1 MPNTMTKMKFTT
13 LLASLALAGMV
24 FTTGCKKEGCTDPLA
39 LNYDE
44 DAKKDDGSCEYE
56 NANAT
61 VYEDLG
67 NGVTR
72 VEDKGEGTG
81 TMTWTK
87 DKVWLL
93 DGFVFV
99 NSGQTLT
106 IEAGT
111 VIKGKEGQGSDAS
124 ALIVARGGMIMAN
137 GTASEPIIMTYE
149 NDDVNSTTDVPAGTR
164 GKWGGLLVL
173 GKARTNTVPA
183 EKSIEGIP
191 TTEVRGMYGG
201 TDDADNSGVIRYV
214 SVRHGGTDIGAG
226 NEINGVTFGA
236 VGSST
241 VVEHVEV
248 AFNAD
253 DAFEWFG
260 GTVNCKWLVAAYTG
274 DDCFDYDEG
283 WRGLGQF
290 WFAIQ
295 DAAEGDRGGEHDG
308 GTDPET
314 GTPYAHPIIYNVTYV
329 GQGVA
334 GGKRL
339 LTLRD
344 NAAGEYHNSIFAE
357 WGKGVDVEL
366 LASGEDSYDRYQ
378 AGELKVENNIFWNVN
393 NNIGTELITVTTGS
407 GTSSLDSS
415 NAAASLAA
423 YFATAGNQVLDPG
436 FTISYANDGL
446 LDVTPSNS
454 TVLSGATAPSGSFY
468 SPVSYYGAFDGTTN
482 WASGWTL
489 MSAYGFIQ

>member
-1 MPNTMTKMKFTT
+1 MKFST
-13 LLASLALAGMV
+13 LLAGLALAGMV
-24 FTTGCKKEGCTDPLA
+24 FTTGCKKDGCTDPLA

-44 DAKKDDGSCEYE
+44 DAKRNDGSCEYA

-61 VYEDLG
+61 IYEDMG

-111 VIKGKEGQGSDAS
+111 VIKGKEGLGSDAS
-124 ALIVARGGMIMAN
+124 ALIVARGGRIMAD
-137 GTASEPIIMTYE
+137 GTANEPIIMTYE
-149 NDDVNSTTDVPAGTR
+149 GDDVNSATDVPTGTR
-164 GKWGGLLVL
+164 GKWGGLIIL
-173 GKARTNTVPA
+173 GKARTNTVPT

-191 TTEVRGMYGG
+191 TTEVRGTYGG
-201 TDDADNSGVIRYV
+201 SDDTDNSGVLRYI

-236 VGSST
+236 VGSGT
-241 VVEHVEV
+241 VVEHIEV
-248 AFNAD
+248 AYNAD

-260 GTVNCKWLVAAYTG
+260 GTVNCKWLVAALNG

-283 WRGLGQF
+283 WRGMGQF

-295 DAAEGDRGGEHDG
+295 DANEGDRGGEHDG

-314 GTPYAHPIIYNVTYV
+314 GSPYATPHIYNVTYV
-329 GQGVA
+329 GQGETA
-334 GGKRL
+334 GKR
-339 LTLRD
+339 TITFRD
-344 NAAGEYHNSIFAE
+344 NAGGEYHNSIFTE
-357 WGKGVDVEL
+357 FGKGIDVEL
-366 LASGEDSYDRYQ
+366 LASGDDSYDRYL
-378 AGELKVENNIFWNVN
+378 AGELKVENNIFWNIRGN
-393 NNIGTELITVTTGS
+393 NGANMITVTVGS
-407 GTSSLDSS
+407 GTNPVDSA
-415 NAAASLAA
+415 AAASDLSA
-423 YFATAGNQVLDPG
+423 YFASAGNQVLDPG
-436 FTISYANDGL
+436 FTISYTNNGQL
-446 LDVTPSNS
+446 NVMPSNS
-454 TVLSGATAPSGSFY
+454 AVLSGATAPSGSFY
-468 SPVSYYGAFDGTTN
+468 TPVTYYGAFDGTTN
-482 WASGWTL
+482 WALGWTL
-489 MSAYGFIQ
+489 LSEYGFIQ